1 MGNFFLVLFLMI
13 FFCNINVKQ
22 TAKFIRFI
30 SCIEKV
36 NLFVGVGLMVLAT
49 IFVCLQSKIPK
60 IDPDKEIDKLY
71 KSMISDKELFNRL
84 NQILAKSPDKNL
96 AINILISDSKY
107 DSKLNKPKLNKPKLL
122 NRLKLGKEFI
132 LYMFKT
138 AAITLIGPFFI
149 LLIKWIL
156 KNPTLFIIILCTIIY
171 FIIMLCIMYSA
182 YKEVYIN
189 ILDLEKYTL
198 ELYIKDYVTGYIT
211 CHWKVVK
218 DGRV

>member
-1 MGNFFLVLFLMI
+1 
-13 FFCNINVKQ
+13 
-22 TAKFIRFI
+22 
-30 SCIEKV
+30 
-36 NLFVGVGLMVLAT
+36 
-49 IFVCLQSKIPK
+49 
-60 IDPDKEIDKLY
+60 
-71 KSMISDKELFNRL
+71 
-84 NQILAKSPDKNL
+84 
-96 AINILISDSKY
+96 
-107 DSKLNKPKLNKPKLL
+107 
-122 NRLKLGKEFI
+122 
-132 LYMFKT
+132 MFKT

-198 ELYIKDYVTGYIT
+198 ELYIKDYATGYIT

>member
-1 MGNFFLVLFLMI
+1 MI
-13 FFCNINVKQ
+13 SFCNISAKP

-36 NLFVGVGLMVLAT
+36 NLFVGVGLMALASV
-49 IFVCLQSKIPK
+49 FVCLQIKIPK
-60 IDPDKEIDKLY
+60 IAPDKEIDKLY
-71 KSMISDKELFNRL
+71 KSMISDKDLFNGL

-107 DSKLNKPKLNKPKLL
+107 GPKLNKPKLNKPELL
-122 NRLKLGKEFI
+122 NRFKLSKEFI
-132 LYMFKT
+132 LYMFKN

-149 LLIKWIL
+149 LLISNLKWIL

-171 FIIMLCIMYSA
+171 FVIMLCTMYSA

-198 ELYIKDYVTGYIT
+198 ELYIKDYVTGYVT
-211 CHWKVVK
+211 CQWDGFK
-218 DGRV
+218 DGNV